1 MLLLSPRHIFGRML
15 GKSDHPSGAFMR
27 QARSKLP
34 LATGVTQL
42 ALCLSAAL
50 VVDHGANAGTVTAC
64 NDSGAAGTLRSVVA
78 AAASDENIDVT
89 NCSSITLTSGQI
101 TSSLTK
107 LRIVGSVT
115 APTTIF
121 GNNASRVITHTGTG
135 GSLLLRGLTI
145 ANGYVTGPTAL
156 GGCVYSA
163 ANVVSLDSVRI
174 ENCTAKET
182 SASGLAKG
190 GGVFAAHLIDLR
202 NSVIT
207 GNTARQQSSTDFK
220 ARGGGIYAES
230 LTAFNSRVQSNEAD
244 SVGGGKTSE
253 YTEGGGIVTIGGA
266 RLYNSTIYD
275 NHAGKYGGMKLDKD
289 GVNSVVI
296 ANSTIT
302 GNVAMHSH
310 GGFGVGAAPFVLA
323 NSTVVF
329 NQSYFANGAAGIVAR
344 GSVKLLSSIIA
355 RNTFVNGTGSDLLLE
370 GMGASIDPASANN
383 LIMVSAAVLPADTI
397 RADPRLEALADNG
410 GRTRTHALK
419 HDSPA
424 LDRGNALFEYG
435 NFTPLTCDQRGH
447 PGVAQSNPPNTDNC
461 NDTTFGYL
469 RVDSDPLHMHADIGA
484 YEEQLPNPD
493 WIFYDGHEGDY
504 L

>member
-1 MLLLSPRHIFGRML
+1 MTMGGR
-15 GKSDHPSGAFMR
+15 SV
-27 QARSKLP
+27 
-34 LATGVTQL
+34 LATASRLTQL
-42 ALCLSAAL
+42 AICLSAAFAL
-50 VVDHGANAGTVTAC
+50 DRDALAGTVTAC

-121 GNNASRVITHTGTG
+121 GNNNSRVITHTGTG

-145 ANGYVTGPTAL
+145 TNGYVTGTTAL

-163 ANVVSLDSVRI
+163 ANVVSLDSVRV

-182 SASGLAKG
+182 SASGVARG
-190 GGVFAAHLIDLR
+190 GGVYAAHLIDLR

-207 GNTARQQSSTDFK
+207 GNTARQQSASYFK

-230 LTAFNSRVQSNEAD
+230 LSAFNSSIRENQAE
-244 SVGGGKTSE
+244 SVGGGITSQ
-253 YTEGGGIVTIGGA
+253 YTEGGGIVTTGGA
-266 RLYNSTIYD
+266 RLYNTTV
-275 NHAGKYGGMKLDKD
+275 NGNQAGKYAGMKLDKD

-302 GNVAMHSH
+302 GNLAMHSH
-310 GGFGVGAAPFVLA
+310 GAFGVGGAPFVLA
-323 NSTVVF
+323 NSSVVF
-329 NQSYFANGAAGIVAR
+329 NQSYFANGTAGIVAR
-344 GSVKLLSSIIA
+344 GSVKLLSSIVA
-355 RNTFVNGTGSDLLLE
+355 RNTFSNGTGSDLVLE

-397 RADPRLEALADNG
+397 RADPRLEALEDNG

-461 NDTTFGYL
+461 NDMTFGYL
-469 RVDSDPLHMHADIGA
+469 RVDSDPLHMHPDIGA